1 MELAESTMVPGLSRE
16 KVMND
21 EALIHGENERIV
33 NRGVSGLSV
42 KLCKYRRYVGFWAC
56 GEV

>member
-1 MELAESTMVPGLSRE
+1 MVSGLSRE

-42 KLCKYRRYVGFWAC
+42 KLCKSRRYVGFWAC